1 MKKNQAGKKI
11 LIAEDEIII
20 ALDIKKIL
28 KNSGYKICSIVYS
41 GEEAIKKALEEKP
54 NLILMDIMLQG
65 SINGIQAAEIISKEQ
80 NIPIIFLTAV
90 TDTEALEK
98 TLITENFGYI
108 GKPYDEQTL
117 RSAIETAL
125 YYHNTEPQLKV
136 KPDVFSNNNKIFDF
150 KN

>member
-28 KNSGYKICSIVYS
+28 KNFGYKICSIVYS

-125 YYHNTEPQLKV
+125 YYHNTKPQLKV
-136 KPDVFSNNNKIFDF
+136 KPDVFSNNYKIFDF

>member
-1 MKKNQAGKKI
+1 MKKNQGGKKI

-28 KNSGYKICSIVYS
+28 NNFNYKICSIVFS
-41 GEEAIKKALEEKP
+41 GEEAIKKASEEKP
-54 NLILMDIMLQG
+54 NLILMDIKLQG

-90 TDTEALEK
+90 ADSEALEK
-98 TLITENFGYI
+98 AMITENFGYI
-108 GKPYDEQTL
+108 SKPYDEQTL
-117 RSAIETAL
+117 RSAIETTL
-125 YYHNTEPQLKV
+125 YDQNTGPQLKI
-136 KPDVFSNNNKIFDF
+136 KPDVFPDNYKIFDF

>member
-28 KNSGYKICSIVYS
+28 KNFGYKICSIVYS

-108 GKPYDEQTL
+108 GKPYDEQAL
-117 RSAIETAL
+117 RSTIETAL

-136 KPDVFSNNNKIFDF
+136 KPDVFSNNYKIFDF

>member
-1 MKKNQAGKKI
+1 MKKNQAEKKI

-28 KNSGYKICSIVYS
+28 KNFNYKICSIVFS

-65 SINGIQAAEIISKEQ
+65 SINGIQAADIISKEQ

-90 TDTEALEK
+90 TDTETLEK
-98 TLITENFGYI
+98 AQITEHFGYI
-108 GKPYDEQTL
+108 GKPYDEHAL
-117 RSAIETAL
+117 RMAIETTL
-125 YYHNTEPQLKV
+125 YKHNTGLQLKV
-136 KPDVFSNNNKIFDF
+136 KPDIFHDNYKISDF